1 MHAAICLETCQF
13 PDAINKIGRP
23 GFPTRPFL
31 EKGETYKQTTI
42 HKKAEKIIDLKC
54 S

>member
-23 GFPTRPFL
+23 GFPD
-31 EKGETYKQTTI
+31 
-42 HKKAEKIIDLKC
+42 KALFRKRGNLQADDDPQV
-54 S
+54 